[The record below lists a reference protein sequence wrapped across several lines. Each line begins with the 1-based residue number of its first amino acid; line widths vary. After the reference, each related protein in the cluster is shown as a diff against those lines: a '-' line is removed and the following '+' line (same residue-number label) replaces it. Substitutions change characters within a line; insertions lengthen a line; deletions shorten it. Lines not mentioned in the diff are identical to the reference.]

1 MKTLGINAE
10 DFVRH
15 YPRLYHMAQDGAWG
29 SIRQR
34 GLLST
39 TALLDLFQVN
49 GDLRHQIES
58 CHRPKSITITH
69 PEHGTAVIRD
79 QKPMHESALLKCL
92 RNMTP
97 REWYE
102 LLNRKS
108 FFWVTEERV
117 RHLLA
122 ARMYRS
128 STHTVITVD
137 AASLL
142 KVHQDKIMLSPI
154 NSGSTLYN
162 ASPRGAD
169 TFLSFADY
177 PFEDRKKKAG
187 LARAVA
193 ELAVDYSVPDV
204 SKHVIRVE
212 RRNGGR
218 VVERLV

>member
-1 MKTLGINAE
+1 VNALGIDPE

-15 YPRLYHMAQDGAWG
+15 YPSLYHMAQDGAWD

-39 TALLDLFQVN
+39 SALLDLFEVN

-79 QKPMHESALLKCL
+79 QKPMHESALLRCL
-92 RNMTP
+92 CNMTP
-97 REWYE
+97 RQWYE

-117 RHLLA
+117 QQLLA
-122 ARMYRS
+122 ARLYRS
-128 STHTVITVD
+128 SIHTVITVNT
-137 AASLL
+137 ASLL
-142 KVHQDKIMLSPI
+142 KVHQKSIALSPI

-162 ASPRGAD
+162 PRPRGAD
-169 TFLSFADY
+169 TFLPLSHY
-177 PFEDRKKKAG
+177 PFDERKKKAG

-204 SKHVIRVE
+204 PQHVIRVE
-212 RRNGGR
+212 RRKGTR
-218 VVERLV
+218 VIERLV